1 MKNKKIK
8 FLTLAMGVLL
18 SSTIVCNATLNLDK
32 NVTKEDQAVMFK
44 EATKQANIGKN
55 YIEHI
60 KITNS
65 KGYIIDQYVDRENYL
80 EQVDEYEKGEL
91 LTRKIFYDKGSKVL
105 SIGKDNHEYEGVI
118 MNLDTEISKAN
129 KKLFK
134 EISQLESWVKEDLG
148 RYENTVFKKENISDS
163 SIVKYSS
170 KDVNFYFDKDT
181 NFLLKKEELINGE
194 VTQTIEYEKIDKT
207 SKLSKSLFKQE
218 SPLIKGYTGYLSSLK
233 VNHINANKEVPL
245 NEAMG

>member
-1 MKNKKIK
+1 
-8 FLTLAMGVLL
+8 
-18 SSTIVCNATLNLDK
+18 
-32 NVTKEDQAVMFK
+32 
-44 EATKQANIGKN
+44 
-55 YIEHI
+55 
-60 KITNS
+60 
-65 KGYIIDQYVDRENYL
+65 
-80 EQVDEYEKGEL
+80 
-91 LTRKIFYDKGSKVL
+91 
-105 SIGKDNHEYEGVI
+105 
-118 MNLDTEISKAN
+118 MNLDSEISEAN

-148 RYENTVFKKENISDS
+148 RYENTVFKKENISGS

-170 KDVNFYFDKDT
+170 KDMNFYFDKDT

-233 VNHINANKEVPL
+233 IKQINAGKEVPL
-245 NEAMG
+245 NEAKG